1 MRRGLFRAGVCG
13 ASSGMDDTQSAIS
26 RDWVGA
32 REGIPAKRGCEKGFS
47 HQPHMSV
54 LTAIAE
60 SNTTPTCGSVGYE
73 VFLRNMSALW
83 RRDPRLAQR
92 IDEVPEE
99 EWPELIPTR
108 SGASTSC
115 PGGAWL
121 HSRYDPRGEA
131 ERFVETI
138 PVDDKYFFVLFGM
151 GLGYHVEALLARM
164 KGDSVLLAVEPSLAT
179 MATALACV
187 DVSAGIQSGRL
198 LLLDRLEKS
207 DLHDKLQ
214 PYNTLMM
221 IGTQFTAAPA
231 LVRGAEAFHDEARR
245 VLTDYVAYSRM
256 TLLTLVGNSQ
266 VTCRNIAHNLAHYA
280 ATPPVDALKDRF
292 RGYPGIVIS
301 GGPSLRKNIELLAE
315 AKGRAVLCS
324 VQSLFKPLLARGMVP
339 DFVTAL
345 DFHPMSRHFFD
356 GAPSGHDVH
365 LIAEPKVSWHVL
377 DHYEGPVSLLHNSF
391 VDQLIGGSLA
401 ARDGLKPGATVSHLA
416 FYLAEYLGCD
426 PIIFVGQDLAFTGH
440 CFYIPG
446 VDVHD
451 TWRSEINRFNPMET
465 REWERIA
472 RNRPILRK
480 TKDVE
485 GRPVYT
491 DELLMTYLEQ
501 FERDFAVTRATII
514 NATEGGAVLRG
525 TTAMTLREAIDRYCT
540 RPLPVDAFDYRKGR
554 PWRDG
559 SKLAATANEVRD
571 RIAEIEKIDGIC
583 GEMLGLLE
591 ELETLT
597 DDPPR
602 FNQRLVRVDELRS
615 IVTRSYRAFQI
626 VNSATQ
632 MAELQRYAADRK
644 IEAAGDDGVER
655 AKRQLARD
663 KGFVGGV
670 RDGARGMLE
679 ILRQAVERLE
689 P

>member
-1 MRRGLFRAGVCG
+1 M
-13 ASSGMDDTQSAIS
+13 
-26 RDWVGA
+26 
-32 REGIPAKRGCEKGFS
+32 
-47 HQPHMSV
+47 
-54 LTAIAE
+54 LTAIADTK
-60 SNTTPTCGSVGYE
+60 TTVTGGSPDYE

-92 IDEVPEE
+92 IDEVRDAD
-99 EWPELIPTR
+99 WPELISTR
-108 SGASTSC
+108 SGTKTAC
-115 PGGAWL
+115 AGGALL

-131 ERFVETI
+131 GRFVETI
-138 PVDDKYFFVLFGM
+138 PVEGKFFFVLFGM
-151 GLGYHVEALLARM
+151 GLGYHVEGLLARV
-164 KGDSVLLAVEPSLAT
+164 KGDSVLLVVEPSLAT
-179 MATALACV
+179 MAAALACV
-187 DVSAGIQSGRL
+187 ELSAAIQSGRL
-198 LLLDRLEKS
+198 LLLDRLDKS
-207 DLHDKLQ
+207 DLHEKLQ

-221 IGTQFTAAPA
+221 IGTQFTAIPA
-231 LVRGAEAFHDEARR
+231 LMRGAEAFHEEARR
-245 VLTDYVAYSRM
+245 VLTDYIAYSRM

-266 VTCRNIAHNLAHYA
+266 VTCRNIAHNLVHYA
-280 ATPPVDALKDRF
+280 DTPPVNVLKDRF

-301 GGPSLRKNIELLAE
+301 GGPSLRKNIDLLAD

-324 VQSLFKPLLARGMVP
+324 VQSLFKPLLARGIVP
-339 DFVTAL
+339 DFVTTL

-356 GAPSGHDVH
+356 GAPGGHDVH

-377 DHYEGPVSLLHNSF
+377 DAYEGPVSLLYNSF
-391 VDQLIGGSLA
+391 VEQLIGGPLA

-426 PIIFVGQDLAFTGH
+426 PVIFVGQDLAFTGH

-451 TWRSEINRFNPMET
+451 TWRSEINRFNSMET
-465 REWERIA
+465 REWERIV

-480 TKDVE
+480 TKDVV
-485 GRPVYT
+485 GRSIHT

-501 FERDFAVTRATII
+501 FERDFAVTSATVV
-514 NATEGGAVLRG
+514 NATEGGASMCG

-540 RPLPVDAFDYRKGR
+540 RPLPADAFDYRKQR
-554 PWRDG
+554 PWRDE
-559 SKLAATANEVRD
+559 SKLAATTDEVRN

-583 GEMLGLLE
+583 EEMLRLLE

-602 FNQRLVRVDELRS
+602 FNRRLVRVDELRS
-615 IVTRSYRAFQI
+615 IVTRSYRAFHI

-644 IEAAGDDGVER
+644 IEAAGDNGAER

-679 ILRQAVERLE
+679 ILRQAVERLNVAMARGGS
-689 P
+689 